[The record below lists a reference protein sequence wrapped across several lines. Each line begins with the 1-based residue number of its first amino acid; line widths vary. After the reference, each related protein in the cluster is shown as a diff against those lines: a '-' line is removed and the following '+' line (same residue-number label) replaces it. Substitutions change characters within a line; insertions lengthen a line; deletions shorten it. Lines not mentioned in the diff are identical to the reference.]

1 MCWLIQAMKLFFSSV
16 WAGFVGCRAL
26 FHVGRLPRPIV
37 TIFGGKLA
45 PSDSPYVQRAY
56 ELARQLVQHKISVL
70 TGGGPGI
77 MEAANCGAY
86 AATLKRG
93 DARRYTL
100 GIGVYGVNGGFVS
113 RCVFVVSM
121 PYFYLRKQLLM
132 KYSAAFVVF
141 PGGIGTADE
150 LFELLNLMKLQK
162 LPLHPVILIGTAY
175 WKPLLTW
182 MHESGIAQGFIP
194 EECKKLVQVT
204 DDLEKTLAI
213 IRDACAKN
221 RNGCEAIDKQ

>member
-1 MCWLIQAMKLFFSSV
+1 MYWFFQGVKLFFSSV
-16 WAGFVGCRAL
+16 WAGLVGVRAL
-26 FHVGRLPRPIV
+26 LYVGRLQQPIV

-45 PSDSPYVQRAY
+45 PDGSPFVQHAY
-56 ELARQLVQHKISVL
+56 EFARQLVHHKISVL

-86 AATLKRG
+86 AAALKKG
-93 DARRYTL
+93 DACRYTL

-113 RCVFVVSM
+113 RCAFVVSM

-132 KYSAAFVVF
+132 KYSVAFVVF

-162 LPLHPVILIGTAY
+162 LPLHPVVLIGTAY
-175 WKPLLTW
+175 WKPLLVW
-182 MHESGIAQGFIP
+182 MYESGIAQGFIP
-194 EECKKLVQVT
+194 AECKKLVQVT

-213 IRDACAKN
+213 IRDSCAKN
-221 RNGCEAIDKQ
+221 RNGCESIEKK

>member
-16 WAGFVGCRAL
+16 WAGLVGMRAL
-26 FHVGRLPRPIV
+26 FYMRRLHQPIV
-37 TIFGGKLA
+37 TFFGGKLA
-45 PSDSPYVQRAY
+45 PSDSPYVQKAY
-56 ELARQLVQHKISVL
+56 DLARQLVQHNIAVL

-86 AATLKRG
+86 AAALKKG
-93 DARRYTL
+93 NACRYTL

-113 RCVFVVSM
+113 RCADVVYM

-132 KYSAAFVVF
+132 KYSVAFVVF

-162 LPLHPVILIGTAY
+162 LPTHPVILIGVAY
-175 WKPLLTW
+175 WKPLLSW
-182 MHESGIAQGFIP
+182 MHDSGIAQGFIP
-194 EECKKLVQVT
+194 ESCGNLLQIT
-204 DDLEKTLAI
+204 DDLEKALAV
-213 IRDACAKN
+213 IRASCLRTTK
-221 RNGCEAIDKQ
+221 EVSS